1 MIPTHKTTG
10 SAGADVSAIEDVTI
24 LPGEYKFI
32 KTGVFIPEN
41 MPKSHFLILAPRSS
55 LCLKN
60 GLIQPNSIGIIDADY
75 PDEILHCFMN
85 IGENIAFIPKGERIG
100 QLVCVPF
107 FPVFPI
113 EDNERTGGF
122 GSTNND

>member
-1 MIPTHKTTG
+1 MTPTHKTMG
-10 SAGADVSAIEDVTI
+10 SAGADVSAVEDVTI
-24 LPGEYKFI
+24 LPGEYAFI
-32 KTGVFIPEN
+32 KTGAFVPEN

-55 LCLKN
+55 LCLKQ

-75 PDEILHCFMN
+75 PNEILHCFLN
-85 IGENIAFIPKGERIG
+85 IGKEPVKIPKGERIG

-107 FPVFPI
+107 ISVFPTESNI
-113 EDNERTGGF
+113 RTGGF

>member
-24 LPGEYKFI
+24 MPGEYKFI
-32 KTGVFIPEN
+32 KTGTFIPEN
-41 MPKSHFLILAPRSS
+41 MPSTHFLMLSPRSS

-75 PDEILHCFMN
+75 PNEILHCFMN
-85 IGENIAFIPKGERIG
+85 IGKNVAFIKKGERIG
-100 QLVCVPF
+100 QLICVPF
-107 FPVFPI
+107 ITIFPV

-122 GSTNND
+122 GSTDNE